1 MSLTKRISREQLSMF
16 SLDCLIA
23 ADNPV
28 RVIDLF
34 VDQLQLQDLGFIKVK
49 AKLEGRPPYEA
60 KDLLKL
66 YYYGY
71 LNRIRSSRRL
81 EAECIRNVEVWWLMH
96 QLTPAYHTIADFR
109 KDNSKAFK
117 QAFKMF
123 IGFLKGEDMFG
134 SELIAV
140 DGTKLRAQNN
150 KKNTF
155 NEQKLIKSLAYIE
168 NKAEEYIKELDNCD
182 ALEDK
187 EAAELKKKDVTKKID
202 ELDERKKNYKQ
213 LEEKLKES
221 GQKQISL
228 VDEESRSLPIKD
240 GITDVC
246 YNVQAVGDS
255 KHSLIVA
262 FDTMNSTDQGQ
273 LSVMADKAMEAL
285 GVKEITALADKGY
298 HVGKDLNECKE
309 RQITTIVAYP
319 ERNNKNI
326 DPAYQ
331 TDKFIYNEQQDNYTC
346 PTGAVLTT
354 TGNSYEKK
362 KKGRASYFVKKYET
376 QSCFTCPFKAFCTK
390 GKNRIIERS
399 EWQDIID
406 ENNQRVD
413 ENSYTYKKRQ
423 QINEH
428 PFGTIKRS
436 WGYTYALVKGMVKV
450 DGEMA
455 IIFTMYNL
463 RRVMSI
469 LGINALIE
477 RLKKWKSGQTNKKQG
492 IFRDLCPYSPNRS
505 IMGGIGSLV
514 L

>member
-1 MSLTKRISREQLSMF
+1 MF
-16 SLDCLIA
+16 SLDCHIA

-34 VDQLQLQDLGFIKVK
+34 VDVLDLQVLGFKKVK

-71 LNRIRSSRRL
+71 LNRIRSSRKL
-81 EAECIRNVEVWWLMH
+81 EAECIRNVEVWWLLH

-109 KDNSKAFK
+109 KENSKAFK

-123 IGFLKGEDMFG
+123 IGFLKGENMFDG
-134 SELIAV
+134 ELIAV

-155 NEQKLIKSLAYIE
+155 NEEKLVKSLAYIE
-168 NKAEEYIKELDNCD
+168 AKADEYMKELDNCD

-187 EAAELKKKDVTKKID
+187 EAEELKKKDILTKVEKLTD
-202 ELDERKKNYKQ
+202 RKKSYTKLQ
-213 LEEKLKES
+213 EKLKES
-221 GQKQISL
+221 GEKQISL

-240 GITDVC
+240 GVTDVS

-255 KHSLIVA
+255 KHSLIAA
-262 FDTMNSTDQGQ
+262 FDIVNTTDQGQ
-273 LSVMADKAMEAL
+273 LSVMGCKAMEAL
-285 GVKEITALADKGY
+285 GVKQITLLGDKGY

-309 RQITTIVAYP
+309 KQITTIVAYP

-326 DPAYQ
+326 DAAYQ

-346 PTGAVLTT
+346 PAGAVLTT
-354 TGNSYEKK
+354 NGHSYEKK
-362 KKGRASYFVKKYET
+362 KKGRAGYFVKKYET
-376 QSCFTCPFKAFCTK
+376 ANCSACPFKALCTK
-390 GKNRIIERS
+390 AKNRMIERS

-406 ENNQRVD
+406 ENNRRVD
-413 ENSYTYKKRQ
+413 ENPDEYRKRQ

-428 PFGTIKRS
+428 PFGTIKRG
-436 WGYTYALVKGMVKV
+436 WGYTYTLVKGLEKV
-450 DGEMA
+450 GGELA
-455 IIFTMYNL
+455 IIFTMYNV

-469 LGINALIE
+469 LGIKGLIE
-477 RLKKWKSGQTNKKQG
+477 RLKEWKTVQKGQKRGINKFSALY
-492 IFRDLCPYSPNRS
+492 IPYR
-505 IMGGIGSLV
+505 V
-514 L
+514 AQAA

>member
-1 MSLTKRISREQLSMF
+1 MF

-28 RVIDLF
+28 RVIDVF
-34 VDQLQLQDLGFIKVK
+34 VDVLDLQVLGFKKVK

-60 KDLLKL
+60 KDMLKL

-71 LNRIRSSRRL
+71 LNRIRSSRKL
-81 EAECIRNVEVWWLMH
+81 EAECIRNVEVWWLLH

-109 KDNSKAFK
+109 KENSKAFK

-123 IGFLKGEDMFG
+123 IGFLKGENMFG
-134 SELIAV
+134 GELIAV

-155 NEQKLIKSLAYIE
+155 NENRLVKSLAYIDA
-168 NKAEEYIKELDNCD
+168 KAEEYIKELDNCD

-187 EAAELKKKDVTKKID
+187 EAAELKKKDVTKKVKQLAD
-202 ELDERKKNYKQ
+202 RKKSYNELLK
-213 LEEKLKES
+213 KLKES
-221 GQKQISL
+221 GEKQISL
-228 VDEESRSLPIKD
+228 VDEDSRSLPIKD

-255 KHSLIVA
+255 KHSLIAA
-262 FDTMNSTDQGQ
+262 FDVVNTTDQGQ
-273 LSVMADKAMEAL
+273 LSIMAGKAMEAL
-285 GVKEITALADKGY
+285 GVEQITAAADKGY

-309 RQITTIVAYP
+309 KQITTIVAYP
-319 ERNNKNI
+319 ERRNKDI
-326 DPAYQ
+326 DAAYQ
-331 TDKFIYNEQQDNYTC
+331 TDKFAYNEQQDNYTC
-346 PTGAVLTT
+346 PAGAVLTT
-354 TGNSYEKK
+354 NGHSYEKK

-376 QSCFTCPFKAFCTK
+376 SNCSVCPFKLLCTK
-390 GKNRIIERS
+390 AKNRIIERS

-406 ENNQRVD
+406 ENNRRVD
-413 ENSYTYKKRQ
+413 ENPDEYKKRQ

-428 PFGTIKRS
+428 PFGTLKRS
-436 WGYTYALVKGMVKV
+436 WGYTYTLLKGLQKV
-450 DGEMA
+450 GGEMA

-469 LGINALIE
+469 LGIKGVIE
-477 RLKKWKSGQTNKKQG
+477 RLKEWKTVQKGQKEDIITLPAVFMLHGVPQAA
-492 IFRDLCPYSPNRS
+492 
-505 IMGGIGSLV
+505 
-514 L
+514 

>member
-1 MSLTKRISREQLSMF
+1 MSLTKRIAREQLSMF

-34 VDQLQLQDLGFIKVK
+34 VDQLQLQDLGFTKVK
-49 AKLEGRPPYEA
+49 AKSEGRPPYEA

-81 EAECIRNVEVWWLMH
+81 EAECIRNIEVWWLMH

-155 NEQKLIKSLAYIE
+155 NEQKLVKSLAYIE

-187 EAAELKKKDVTKKID
+187 EAAELKKKDVSKKLD
-202 ELDERKKNYKQ
+202 ELDERKKNYKELQ
-213 LEEKLKES
+213 EKLKAS

-262 FDTMNSTDQGQ
+262 FDTVNTTDQGQ

-285 GVKEITALADKGY
+285 GVQEITALADKGY
-298 HVGKDLNECKE
+298 HVGKDLKECKDK
-309 RQITTIVAYP
+309 QITTIVAYP
-319 ERNNKNI
+319 ERNNRNI
-326 DPAYQ
+326 DPGYY
-331 TDKFIYNEQQDNYTC
+331 TDKFIYNEQQDNYSC
-346 PTGAVLTT
+346 PAGAVLTT

-376 QSCFTCPFKAFCTK
+376 ESCFTCPFKALCTK

-399 EWQDIID
+399 EWQDIVD
-406 ENNQRVD
+406 ENNGRVD
-413 ENSYTYKKRQ
+413 ANPVTYKKRQ

-428 PFGTIKRS
+428 PFGTLKRS
-436 WGYTYALVKGMVKV
+436 WGYTYTLLKGMVKV

-469 LGINALIE
+469 LGVKALIE
-477 RLKKWKSGQTNKKQG
+477 RLRQRKFGQNNTKQG
-492 IFRDLCPYSPNRS
+492 VIKILYTNSTNS
-505 IMGGIGSLV
+505 ELWAA
-514 L
+514 